1 MDIPPFLF
9 RRKQVTQVPLIR
21 YNREGVRRP
30 GRYGGGQPIRVPRL
44 ASACGRIRQYTHTAR
59 LSRSTSLAC

>member
-21 YNREGVRRP
+21 YSRGGVRRP
-30 GRYGGGQPIRVPRL
+30 GRYGGGQPISAPRL
-44 ASACGRIRQYTHTAR
+44 ASACGRIR
-59 LSRSTSLAC
+59 